1 MAFWFADWYAGSVV
15 QGLSGPLNSLA
26 VLHLGIGGAETC
38 GQFGHSVCALA
49 GTWFCGAWRI
59 LSTYWPVFWAALARV
74 PARRSLSNLP
84 GSRLF
89 SVTPRA
95 ANSGWYAR
103 AATKPVSPERTLLDG
118 ARMSMDALTA
128 LEATLT
134 MRPKPRYAM
143 SVMLARISS
152 MGMSMLACTACC
164 QAAASNWRKSSGG
177 RRPPRPRSPFTH
189 QRLRTTQAR
198 PGPALC
204 WPRTRAPICLPAS
217 HLRSLFL
224 SSHCLFAGLSDP
236 APATAA
242 PAPDIARS
250 TGSQKAKVWHASRP
264 ERCCDLGRSLAS
276 QSGNRR
282 QHRVR
287 TDPTAW
293 PGCSGMQTTS
303 PGRCAPTRVWQIRLD
318 KRCK

>member
-1 MAFWFADWYAGSVV
+1 
-15 QGLSGPLNSLA
+15 
-26 VLHLGIGGAETC
+26 
-38 GQFGHSVCALA
+38 
-49 GTWFCGAWRI
+49 
-59 LSTYWPVFWAALARV
+59 
-74 PARRSLSNLP
+74 
-84 GSRLF
+84 
-89 SVTPRA
+89 
-95 ANSGWYAR
+95 
-103 AATKPVSPERTLLDG
+103 
-118 ARMSMDALTA
+118 MSMDALTA

-164 QAAASNWRKSSGG
+164 QAAVSNWRKSSGG
-177 RRPPRPRSPFTH
+177 GPPALGAAMPKSCRAAKTAACLCPMVMSAATGGTRPPAAALACKAAAPQAATTTFTLH
-189 QRLRTTQAR
+189 APAPAHN
-198 PGPALC
+198 PGPARPFVGPAHERPFARQHRIC
-204 WPRTRAPICLPAS
+204 APCSFPVIACLQVFQIQRPPQ
-217 HLRSLFL
+217 RSQR
-224 SSHCLFAGLSDP
+224 
-236 APATAA
+236 
-242 PAPDIARS
+242 PDIARS

-287 TDPTAW
+287 TDPAAW

-303 PGRCAPTRVWQIRLD
+303 PGRCAPAHVWQIRLD

>member
-1 MAFWFADWYAGSVV
+1 
-15 QGLSGPLNSLA
+15 
-26 VLHLGIGGAETC
+26 
-38 GQFGHSVCALA
+38 
-49 GTWFCGAWRI
+49 
-59 LSTYWPVFWAALARV
+59 
-74 PARRSLSNLP
+74 
-84 GSRLF
+84 
-89 SVTPRA
+89 
-95 ANSGWYAR
+95 
-103 AATKPVSPERTLLDG
+103 
-118 ARMSMDALTA
+118 MSMDALTA

-143 SVMLARISS
+143 LVMLARISS

-164 QAAASNWRKSSGG
+164 QAAVSNWRKSSGG
-177 RRPPRPRSPFTH
+177 GPPALGAAMPKSCRTAKTAACLCPMVMSAATGGTRPPAEGRHDHVHPS
-189 QRLRTTQAR
+189 RTSACAQPR
-198 PGPALC
+198 PGQTQPFVGSAHERPFARQHRICAPCSFPAI
-204 WPRTRAPICLPAS
+204 ACLQVFQIQRPPQ
-217 HLRSLFL
+217 R
-224 SSHCLFAGLSDP
+224 P
-236 APATAA
+236 QR
-242 PAPDIARS
+242 PDIARS

>member
-1 MAFWFADWYAGSVV
+1 
-15 QGLSGPLNSLA
+15 
-26 VLHLGIGGAETC
+26 
-38 GQFGHSVCALA
+38 
-49 GTWFCGAWRI
+49 
-59 LSTYWPVFWAALARV
+59 
-74 PARRSLSNLP
+74 
-84 GSRLF
+84 
-89 SVTPRA
+89 
-95 ANSGWYAR
+95 
-103 AATKPVSPERTLLDG
+103 
-118 ARMSMDALTA
+118 MSMDALTA

-164 QAAASNWRKSSGG
+164 QAAVSNWRKSSGG
-177 RRPPRPRSPFTH
+177 GPPALGAAMPKSCRAAKTAACLCPMVMSAATGGTRPSAEGRHDYVHPSRTSACAQPRPGQTQPFVGSAHERPFARQHRICAPCSFPAIACLRVFQIQRPPQRPQH
-189 QRLRTTQAR
+189 
-198 PGPALC
+198 
-204 WPRTRAPICLPAS
+204 
-217 HLRSLFL
+217 
-224 SSHCLFAGLSDP
+224 
-236 APATAA
+236 
-242 PAPDIARS
+242 PDIARS